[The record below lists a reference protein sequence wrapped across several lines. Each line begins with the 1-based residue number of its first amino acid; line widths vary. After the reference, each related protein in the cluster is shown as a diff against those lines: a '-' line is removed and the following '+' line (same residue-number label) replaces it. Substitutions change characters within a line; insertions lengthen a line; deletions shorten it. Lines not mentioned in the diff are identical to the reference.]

1 MYKLDP
7 PALLFETSRPG
18 RATAFFPGS
27 DVPDRPI
34 EELIPAEHRAEDA
47 PPLPEL
53 GELDIVRHYT
63 NLSAL
68 NMAIDANFYPLGSCT
83 MKYNPKRNERLAAL
97 PGLAAQHPYQDEG
110 SLQGLLEILFRLQEM
125 LAEIAGLDAVS
136 LQPAAG
142 AHGELTALLVAAA
155 YFRDRGQTRTKV
167 LIPDSAHGTNPSS
180 AHLAGFEA
188 VTIKSDARGLV
199 DLDAFR
205 AALDDR
211 TAVFM
216 ITNPNTVGLFD
227 PQVGQI
233 AQLLHERGALLYLDG
248 ANMNAI
254 LGVVRPGDMGVDL
267 MHYNPHKTFSGPHG
281 GGGPGA
287 GPIAVR
293 AGAGPLPAQPPG
305 PAPRRRLL
313 RARRRPAQVDRAGA
327 GVLRQR
333 RRARPRLLLHPH
345 AGAGRAEGRRAAR
358 GPQRQLP
365 DGAGARHVPGALRQ
379 RCMHEFVASARGLA
393 RERGVR
399 AMDIAKRLI
408 DHNVHAPTVY
418 FPLIVPEALMIEPT
432 ETESRETL
440 EAFARTLRA
449 IAEEDPQTLHDAP
462 LTTPISRPD
471 EVAAAKTPVLRWTP
485 AADVRPPPRR
495 TAAGLRA
502 EPRGRHPVAAD
513 GMICRVYPHEEADGP
528 AHMARDEAMLDA
540 VAADPEAAAFR
551 TYGWAVPTLSL
562 GYFQGPPRPTPRPAG
577 ATSRASGGR
586 PGAGR
591 SGTSTR

>member
-18 RATAFFPGS
+18 RATAYLPGP
-27 DVPDRPI
+27 DVPAGPL
-34 EELIPAEHRAEDA
+34 EALIPPEHLAAA
-47 PPLPEL
+47 PPGLPEL
-53 GELDIVRHYT
+53 GELDVVRHYT
-63 NLSAL
+63 NLSTL

-83 MKYNPKRNERLAAL
+83 MKYNPKRNERLAGL
-97 PGLAAQHPYQDEG
+97 SGLAALHPYQDEG
-110 SLQGLLEILFRLQEM
+110 SVQGLLELLHGLQEM

-142 AHGELTALLVAAA
+142 AHGELTAMLVAAA
-155 YFRDRGQTRTKV
+155 YFRDRGQRRTRV

-199 DLDAFR
+199 DLDDFR
-205 AALDDR
+205 AKLDDR
-211 TAVFM
+211 AAVFM

-227 PQVGQI
+227 PQVGAI
-233 AQLLHERGALLYLDG
+233 ARLLHERGALLYLDG

-293 AGAGPLPAQPPG
+293 APLAPYLPTPLVARRADGTYGLDADRPQSIGRVRSFFGNVGVLVRAYCFIRSQGPDG
-305 PAPRRRLL
+305 L
-313 RARRRPAQVDRAGA
+313 RAIAQHA
-327 GVLRQR
+327 VLNANYLMALVRDVY
-333 RRARPRLLLHPH
+333 P
-345 AGAGRAEGRRAAR
+345 
-358 GPQRQLP
+358 
-365 DGAGARHVPGALRQ
+365 VPFGT

-393 RERGVR
+393 RDRGLR
-399 AMDIAKRLI
+399 AMDIAKRLL

-449 IAEEDPQTLHDAP
+449 IAREDPEMVHAAP
-462 LTTPISRPD
+462 LTTPVSRPD
-471 EVAAAKTPVLRWTP
+471 EVAAAKTPVLKWTP
-485 AADVRPPPRR
+485 GASRPAPSPRAA
-495 TAAGLRA
+495 A
-502 EPRGRHPVAAD
+502 EP
-513 GMICRVYPHEEADGP
+513 EAVTP
-528 AHMARDEAMLDA
+528 
-540 VAADPEAAAFR
+540 
-551 TYGWAVPTLSL
+551 S
-562 GYFQGPPRPTPRPAG
+562 RPTA
-577 ATSRASGGR
+577 
-586 PGAGR
+586 
-591 SGTSTR
+591 